1 MDRLEDSIYDYNR
14 SARLQ
19 KSTVLVIKKIENEA
33 RERLAV
39 SAFSLDRPHV
49 PADCFQEDQTK
60 HL

>member
-33 RERLAV
+33 RDRLAV
-39 SAFSLDRPHV
+39 SAFSLHPPHV
-49 PADCFQEDQTK
+49 PADCIQEDQTK